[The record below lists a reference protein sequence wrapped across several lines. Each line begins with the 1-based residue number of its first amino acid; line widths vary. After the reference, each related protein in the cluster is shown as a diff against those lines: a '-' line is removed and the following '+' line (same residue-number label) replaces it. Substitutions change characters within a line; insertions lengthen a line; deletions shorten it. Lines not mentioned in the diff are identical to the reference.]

1 MVLHHRSFERPPAAL
16 ALNTP
21 SAVRDSSPRS
31 PLSPRD
37 RVSPCCALAAFLWK
51 RSHSHGLARYRV
63 SSWLS
68 RSSIASCSRGVPLAT
83 FAPSRALVA
92 IALCSR
98 DVPRATL
105 ALSRGPIDDQA
116 IVVGL
121 PSSSGYHRHRAVIVA
136 SFPRAAPQR
145 PHCCCRRA
153 ALTRPSPCRAPPFR
167 RHLCSFP
174 GPSSQSKLTK

>member
-1 MVLHHRSFERPPAAL
+1 VLHHRSFERPPAAL

-37 RVSPCCALAAFLWK
+37 RVAPCCALAAFLWK

-121 PSSSGYHRHRAVIVA
+121 PSSSGYHR
-136 SFPRAAPQR
+136 
-145 PHCCCRRA
+145 RRA
-153 ALTRPSPCRAPPFR
+153 AIVVGLSSSPHSLGPPPNALTVAVVGLLSHGHHHVGLHRSEDIYVRPPDP
-167 RHLCSFP
+167 
-174 GPSSQSKLTK
+174 